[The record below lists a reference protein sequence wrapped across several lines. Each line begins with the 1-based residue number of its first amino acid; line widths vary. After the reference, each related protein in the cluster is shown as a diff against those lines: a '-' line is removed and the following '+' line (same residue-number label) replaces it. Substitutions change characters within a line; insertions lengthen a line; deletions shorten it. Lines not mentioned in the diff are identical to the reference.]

1 MGQRMEA
8 KETEWVETMNQRDDV
23 LIQLLAANEQFA
35 TRSCARC
42 AGLLVNDG
50 YDDSNDS
57 GEHFP
62 TALRCVQCGYRI
74 DPVILR
80 NQIYCRS
87 KQACPASSQ
96 QCFVRTVLLDGGN
109 PETLFNSIVGELFR
123 KQQDVA

>member
-8 KETEWVETMNQRDDV
+8 KETEWVGTTNQRYEV
-23 LIQLLAANEQFA
+23 HVIQLLAANQQFA

-50 YDDSNDS
+50 YDDSNNS
-57 GEHFP
+57 GEHIP

-87 KQACPASSQ
+87 KQAFPASPQ
-96 QCFVRTVLLDGGN
+96 T

-123 KQQDVA
+123 KQQDLA